1 MNLPSTQQLQDT
13 INYVPPAI
21 QPLHDAILDRFHD
34 TISRFPPIHAP
45 GAVLPAMQP
54 YRVGEY
60 LIHLGYLRPRELAAT
75 LSAWRHQSAQPT
87 IPLGCMLVARDLVP
101 APVLATV
108 LLLQSLDRCEHLPAL
123 PPRFLGEQLLV
134 DCYLTPEQLAL
145 VLQEQVEGYQHG
157 HWTRLGDLIVH
168 HGWLDQ
174 ATLTQEAGLHA
185 SYHRL
190 HPNQ

>member
-1 MNLPSTQQLQDT
+1 MNLPYTQPLHET
-13 INYVPPAI
+13 IDRVPPTI

-34 TISRFPPIHAP
+34 TLSRFPPIHAP
-45 GAVLPAMQP
+45 SAVLPAIQP

-75 LSAWRHQSAQPT
+75 FSAWRHQDSRRP

-108 LLLQSLDRCEHLPAL
+108 LLLQSLDRCEHIPVL

-134 DCYLTPEQLAL
+134 DRCLTPEQLAV

-174 ATLTQEAGLHA
+174 ATLAQEAFLHA
-185 SYHRL
+185 SCERL
-190 HPNQ
+190 

>member
-1 MNLPSTQQLQDT
+1 MHLLSSQPLHDT
-13 INYVPPAI
+13 INSVPPAI
-21 QPLHDAILDRFHD
+21 QPLHEAILDRFHE
-34 TISRFPPIHAP
+34 TIGRFPPPHAP
-45 GAVLPAMQP
+45 GAPLPAIQP

-60 LIHLGYLRPRELAAT
+60 LIYLGYLRPRELDAA
-75 LSAWRHQSAQPT
+75 LSAWRHQGLQPT

-108 LLLQSLDRCEHLPAL
+108 LLLQSLDRWEHLPAL

-134 DCYLTPEQLAL
+134 DRFLTPDQLAL

-174 ATLTQEAGLHA
+174 AALAQEIHHLH
-185 SYHRL
+185 RI
-190 HPNQ
+190 